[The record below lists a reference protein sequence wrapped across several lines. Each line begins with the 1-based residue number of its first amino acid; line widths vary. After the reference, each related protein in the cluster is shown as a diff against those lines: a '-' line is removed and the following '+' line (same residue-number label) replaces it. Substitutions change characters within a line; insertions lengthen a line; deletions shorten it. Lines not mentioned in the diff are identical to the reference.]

1 MNRMRPESLGSSLRI
16 SRARV
21 VFPQPL
27 SPTSPSVLPAG
38 IVSDTSSTAVTHP
51 VVRRRA
57 PRWTG

>member
-1 MNRMRPESLGSSLRI
+1 MRAS
-16 SRARV
+16 V

-27 SPTSPSVLPAG
+27 SPTRPSVLPPGMA
-38 IVSDTSSTAVTHP
+38 SDRSSTARTHP